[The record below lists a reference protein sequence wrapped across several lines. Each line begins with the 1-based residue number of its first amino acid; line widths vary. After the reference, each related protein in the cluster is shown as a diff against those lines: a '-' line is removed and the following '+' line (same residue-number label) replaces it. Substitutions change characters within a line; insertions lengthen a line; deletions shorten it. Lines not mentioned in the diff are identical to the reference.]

1 MKVRYLLKKMKNNT
15 ILLILGFL
23 TCIIL
28 TFFVWHNYEPREI
41 EKTDTIWQTK
51 TDTFWKD
58 TTITKEKLV
67 PKEVFIT
74 KVDTFYKKDGS
85 DTIFKTE
92 NKKFQDTLICE
103 KDTAELQIFTSG
115 IKSNVDSIS
124 LKLRKSEII
133 KTNTVEITKYIERPK
148 TLKDHFKVGV
158 GVGYGYGMINKNFDV
173 YTGISINYEL

>member
-1 MKVRYLLKKMKNNT
+1 MKNNAL
-15 ILLILGFL
+15 IGICLFLFFFILGATYL
-23 TCIIL
+23 ARDDIRDYLIGTL
-28 TFFVWHNYEPREI
+28 KP
-41 EKTDTIWQTK
+41 DTIWQTK
-51 TDTFWKD
+51 TDTLWKD

-133 KTNTVEITKYIERPK
+133 KTNTVEITKYIEKPHKR
-148 TLKDHFKVGV
+148 LHFVPNISI
-158 GVGYGYGMINKNFDV
+158 GYGIINKKPDV
-173 YTGISINYEL
+173 YAGFGIGYEL